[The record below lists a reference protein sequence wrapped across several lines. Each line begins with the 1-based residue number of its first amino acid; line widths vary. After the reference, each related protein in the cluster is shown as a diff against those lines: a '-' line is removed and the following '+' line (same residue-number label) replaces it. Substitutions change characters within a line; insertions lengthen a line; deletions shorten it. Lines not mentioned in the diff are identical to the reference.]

1 MAVLAVRFFS
11 LQAEEAAAVNTLTAS
26 TLPGTNPTTGNFA
39 DVLGQALAALGPSAL
54 DTTLATIGT
63 GNTNNGVLGGLTN
76 TLFTLLLLNNV
87 GNGQN
92 VASQPALQQLLV
104 TQLLASS
111 TDSTDSSGLGAVGTQ
126 DLTAA
131 LAQQQGA
138 NSTLLSQLAIASL
151 QPNPILF
158 SASALAQAFQIGNG
172 TGLPA

>member
-1 MAVLAVRFFS
+1 MAVLPVRSFS
-11 LQAEEAAAVNTLTAS
+11 LQAEEAAAVNSLAAAP
-26 TLPGTNPTTGNFA
+26 LPGTNPTTQGTFS
-39 DVLGQALAALGPSAL
+39 DVLGQVLAALGPSAL
-54 DTTLATIGT
+54 DSTLAMVGT
-63 GNTNNGVLGGLTN
+63 GTTNTGVLGLTN

-92 VASQPALQQLLV
+92 VASQPALQPLLV
-104 TQLLASS
+104 TQLLGSS
-111 TDSTDSSGLGAVGTQ
+111 TDATDSSGLGAVGTQ

-131 LAQQQGA
+131 LARQQGA

-158 SASALAQAFQIGNG
+158 SASAQAQAFQIGNG